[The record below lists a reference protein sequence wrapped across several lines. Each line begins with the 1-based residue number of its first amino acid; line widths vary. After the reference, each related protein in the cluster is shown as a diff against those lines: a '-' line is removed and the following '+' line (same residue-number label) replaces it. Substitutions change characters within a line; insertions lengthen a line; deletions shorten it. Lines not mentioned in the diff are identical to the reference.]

1 MLWWATVLAA
11 AMTVGG
17 CSSRAVEL
25 DTAADFERTVQSDR
39 PVLVMFWKWGCAACY
54 SLDPC
59 IDNLAAEYAGRATVA
74 KLMILNLVFVS
85 PVPEIQSRYEIYLVP
100 TVILFV
106 NGQEKERW
114 TMNYNQAS
122 YKRALNAVVG
132 PPVQAASLPPGH
144 PAAGLSART
153 P

>member
-1 MLWWATVLAA
+1 MLWRATVLAA

-17 CSSRAVEL
+17 CGSRAIEL
-25 DTAADFERTVQSDR
+25 DTAADFERTIQSDR

-74 KLMILNLVFVS
+74 KLMVLNLVFVS
-85 PVPEIQSRYEIYLVP
+85 PVPEVQSRYEIYLVP

-106 NGQEKERW
+106 KGQEKERW
-114 TMNYNQAS
+114 TIHYNQAS
-122 YKRALNAVVG
+122 YERALNGVLDR
-132 PPVQAASLPPGH
+132 PVQAAAFEPDPPR
-144 PAAGLSART
+144 AAMR
-153 P
+153 